1 MTTLTADACT
11 NLGILAVP
19 PTPDVR
25 KAEDELDPKTLDQHR
40 KALARI
46 AGPLSPNTTTPP
58 VRQRNP

>member
-11 NLGILAVP
+11 NLGILVP

-25 KAEDELDPKTLDQHR
+25 KAEDEIPELADL
-40 KALARI
+40 ALPVTPL
-46 AGPLSPNTTTPP
+46 PLSPNTTTPP